1 MNVYELTR
9 EQLTELKGNYL
20 IDLANEGSFA
30 EVVGTDYDFPS
41 WWDMANAD
49 EIVPDDVIYEQY
61 GGVEFVEEDFSS

>member
-30 EVVGTDYDFPS
+30 EVVGVDYDFPS
-41 WWDMANAD
+41 WGDMANAD